1 MSSLTFGKRYREN
14 VVFYDISHIHGQFI
28 LTKFDIEI

>member
-1 MSSLTFGKRYREN
+1 MSNITFGKRYREN
-14 VVFYDISHIHGQFI
+14 SGFYDISHIHGQFI